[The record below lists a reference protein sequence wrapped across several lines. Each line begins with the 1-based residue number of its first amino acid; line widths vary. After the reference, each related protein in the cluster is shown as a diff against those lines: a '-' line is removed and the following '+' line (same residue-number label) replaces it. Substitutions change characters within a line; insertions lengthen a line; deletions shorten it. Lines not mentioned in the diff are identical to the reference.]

1 MRKKILLAM
10 IASLLIVIVVVLF
23 FVVRP
28 RVKYPKAK
36 ITLAYIPFTSSF
48 QLFVAL
54 EKGYFADEGLEVE
67 ARHCANSNV
76 ALNALMAGKVQGSI
90 GNGFTTL
97 LPIEQSSPGSL
108 KVYHPCLE
116 TREKYTSN
124 VLVRP
129 DAPFKTIADLKGH
142 SIGTYTGATQRHNLY
157 LLLNKFMDPA
167 QDIKII
173 QVGSALQIQAF
184 EAGQFEALFTIEPQ
198 SSIVIDRNIGRV
210 LESNV
215 RVKYI
220 LDPFPAAANSF
231 RADYVRK
238 NPETAAKIVRAL
250 DRAIMYIRE
259 HESEAR
265 KLLLKYLPME
275 PNIASKCGIYKWW
288 RIEESDITAV
298 QQLADLMTQMGELD
312 SQITVDPLFIQNS
325 DLKGK

>member
-1 MRKKILLAM
+1 MRKKTL
-10 IASLLIVIVVVLF
+10 IAVVALLIVAIIGLF
-23 FVVRP
+23 VIRSE
-28 RVKYPKAK
+28 RKYPHPK
-36 ITLAYIPFTSSF
+36 IKIAYIPFTSSF

-67 ARHCANSNV
+67 AQRCANSNV
-76 ALNALMAGKVQGSI
+76 ALNALMSGEVQGSV
-90 GNGFTTL
+90 GNGLTTV

-108 KVYHPCLE
+108 KIYHLCLE

-157 LLLNKFMDPA
+157 LLLQKFMDPEH
-167 QDIKII
+167 DIKII
-173 QVGSALQIQAF
+173 QVESALQIQAF
-184 EAGQFEALFTIEPQ
+184 DAGQFEALFTIEPQ
-198 SSIVIDRNIGRV
+198 SSIVIDHNVGRV

-238 NPETAAKIVRAL
+238 NPETAAKVVRAL

-265 KLLLKYLPME
+265 QLLLKYLPME
-275 PNIASKCGIYKWW
+275 PKIASKCGIYEWW
-288 RIEESDITAV
+288 RIDEGDITAV
-298 QQLADLMTQMGELD
+298 QRLADLMTQMGELD
-312 SQITVDPLFIQNS
+312 SQINVYSLFIKS
-325 DLKGK
+325 DDLKGK